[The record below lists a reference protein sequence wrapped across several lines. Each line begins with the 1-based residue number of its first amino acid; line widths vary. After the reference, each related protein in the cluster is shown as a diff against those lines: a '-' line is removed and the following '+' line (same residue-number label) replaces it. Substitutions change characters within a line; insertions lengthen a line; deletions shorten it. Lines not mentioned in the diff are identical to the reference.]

1 LSPGLAELADSNP
14 HALMIVRPQATIL
27 FHPLTTV
34 EHAIA
39 NKIAESATM
48 GNLLGHA
55 LELGDEA
62 TAMQHLVMLIQAG
75 ALTRIQG

>member
-1 LSPGLAELADSNP
+1 
-14 HALMIVRPQATIL
+14 MVVRPQATIT
-27 FHPLTTV
+27 FYPLTAV

-48 GNLLGHA
+48 GNLLEHA

-62 TAMQHLVMLIQAG
+62 TAMQHIVMLIQAG
-75 ALTRIQG
+75 ALTRNEG